1 MRLHAWSIVFALVN
15 NRVHLQW
22 HSLLK
27 YLELKVLGQSLGVA
41 VSRMSW
47 NSTSFSNRQAY
58 STSFSNRQAWYRW
71 SNGRHSPTRHEPD

>member
-47 NSTSFSNRQAY
+47 NSTSFSNKQA
-58 STSFSNRQAWYRW
+58 R
-71 SNGRHSPTRHEPD
+71 TRAISADDVG